1 MGKIQENLVLTDEFT
16 AAFTRFLTLGESAV
30 GATER
35 INNSINMM
43 GQSSNTIAAA
53 GFNTLDQKITELSGK
68 IQEQGAAL
76 QALGDTA
83 NSISGKGFDQMT
95 GRQFRIDRYDR
106 KPVTSGTRDTEDK

>member
-68 IQEQGAAL
+68 SRNREL
-76 QALGDTA
+76 P
-83 NSISGKGFDQMT
+83 
-95 GRQFRIDRYDR
+95 FRHWE
-106 KPVTSGTRDTEDK
+106 TRPTVLVEKVLTR

>member
-53 GFNTLDQKITELSGK
+53 GFNTWIRRSRNSAEKSRNRELP
-68 IQEQGAAL
+68 
-76 QALGDTA
+76 
-83 NSISGKGFDQMT
+83 
-95 GRQFRIDRYDR
+95 FRHWE
-106 KPVTSGTRDTEDK
+106 TRPTVLVEKVLTR

>member
-43 GQSSNTIAAA
+43 GQSANTIAAA
-53 GFNTLDQKITELSGK
+53 GFNTLDQKITAEKSRNRELP
-68 IQEQGAAL
+68 
-76 QALGDTA
+76 
-83 NSISGKGFDQMT
+83 
-95 GRQFRIDRYDR
+95 FRHWE
-106 KPVTSGTRDTEDK
+106 TRPTVLVEKVLTR

>member
-43 GQSSNTIAAA
+43 GQSSNTIAVLIPWIRRSRNSAEKSRNRELP
-53 GFNTLDQKITELSGK
+53 FRHWETLPTVLAEKVL
-68 IQEQGAAL
+68 
-76 QALGDTA
+76 
-83 NSISGKGFDQMT
+83 
-95 GRQFRIDRYDR
+95 
-106 KPVTSGTRDTEDK
+106 TR